1 MWDERYQTPEYIFGD
16 LPCQWLIMNQHRFPQ
31 SGEALAL
38 GDGEGRNGVYLAEL
52 GLRVISV
59 DLSEVGLSKACD
71 LAKKRGVAIQ
81 TVQADLEDYE
91 IDPESQDLIVS
102 IYCHLP
108 DAIRKLVH
116 KRAEV
121 ALKPGGLFL
130 LEAFHHSQ
138 LKYQSGGPKTIDLLY
153 DLDALLDDFQKLQI
167 LEAFDGLCY
176 LDEGVRHSGLSHIVR
191 LILQKPKQRGLP
203 CGLY

>member
-16 LPCQWLIMNQHRFPQ
+16 QPCQWLIMNQHRLPQ

-38 GDGEGRNGVYLAEL
+38 GDGEGRNGVFLAKL
-52 GLRVISV
+52 GLQVTSV
-59 DLSEVGLSKACD
+59 DLSEVGLNKARD
-71 LAKKRGVAIQ
+71 LAKERGVAIQ

-121 ALKPGGLFL
+121 ALKPGGLFI
-130 LEAFHHSQ
+130 LEAFHHAQ

-153 DLDALLDDFQKLQI
+153 DLDALRDDFQKLQI

-176 LDEGVRHSGLSHIVR
+176 LDEGARHSGLGHIVR
-191 LILQKPKQRGLP
+191 LVLQKPNQ
-203 CGLY
+203 

>member
-16 LPCQWLIMNQHRFPQ
+16 QPCQWLIMNQHRLPQ

-38 GDGEGRNGVYLAEL
+38 GDGEGRNGVFLAKL
-52 GLRVISV
+52 GLQVTSV
-59 DLSEVGLSKACD
+59 DLSEVGLNKARD
-71 LAKKRGVAIQ
+71 LAKERGVAIQ

-121 ALKPGGLFL
+121 ALKPGGLFI
-130 LEAFHHSQ
+130 LEAFHHAQ

-153 DLDALLDDFQKLQI
+153 DLDALRDDFQKLQI

-176 LDEGVRHSGLSHIVR
+176 LDEGARHSGLGHIVR
-191 LILQKPKQRGLP
+191 LVLQKPKQ
-203 CGLY
+203 